1 MQFRIKKEIK
11 WEKLDNGKFKLNFH
25 GSLVNGN
32 ASIGFVIRDENAR
45 VITMRGEKVYCN
57 SVVGVEVNATR
68 KGIT

>member
-1 MQFRIKKEIK
+1 MQFRKKKGIK
-11 WEKLDNGKFKLNFH
+11 WEKPEKGKFKLNFD
-25 GSLVNGN
+25 GSLVNGK
-32 ASIGFVIRDENAR
+32 ASISFVIRDENAR